1 MSKGSRSTSFWFS
14 FIPVTFISL
23 HSNQTKTSHLSIPSF
38 LSINHR
44 KASKEETASARSTSC
59 RLKPGVRPRQTPVI
73 VRTVLEKKRKV
84 STEGFFCLRVSS
96 SSSSFFFF
104 FLLLLPLVLGTEEE
118 EEEEEADST

>member
-73 VRTVLEKKRKV
+73 VRTVLEKKKEKSARKV
-84 STEGFFCLRVSS
+84 LLSAGFF
-96 SSSSFFFF
+96 FFFF
-104 FLLLLPLVLGTEEE
+104 FLLLLPIVLGTEEE